1 MEMFIYILYIV
12 FTAFIVFLCIWNFF
26 KSRNL
31 QEEIL
36 YVVLAVP
43 FILRVLQIK

>member
-1 MEMFIYILYIV
+1 MATVVYILYYV
-12 FTAFIVFLCIWNFF
+12 FTAFIAFLCIWNFI
-26 KSRNL
+26 KSRNI

-43 FILRVLQIK
+43 FILRVFHIK